1 MQTVKK
7 GNRVQFIRVTSI
19 KPEFNFDED
28 GNKISQK
35 IGTGINKTNII
46 GSMATDSLQNI
57 ILNKTLTVK
66 KKNGAVVFIKEYDC
80 LDEDS
85 FMNLEEFK
93 SVFPKLRKISDEI
106 DKKRDF
112 DILHGAY
119 DQLNTLINT
128 IGTYD
133 SDKLTSDNYFNLIE
147 KVDVLK
153 KAVNKNY
160 KNISS

>member
-1 MQTVKK
+1 M
-7 GNRVQFIRVTSI
+7 N
-19 KPEFNFDED
+19 
-28 GNKISQK
+28 QK
-35 IGTGINKTNII
+35 
-46 GSMATDSLQNI
+46 
-57 ILNKTLTVK
+57 
-66 KKNGAVVFIKEYDC
+66 
-80 LDEDS
+80 
-85 FMNLEEFK
+85 EFK

-147 KVDVLK
+147 KVDLLK

-160 KNISS
+160 KNISN